1 MCRINAGGSP
11 REVEGNCL
19 KYLKG
24 GGIEKRVVKTKIKSR
39 GQAGLRGGLNK
50 WGWNPP
56 TNCDTILNHAI
67 YFSVK

>member
-39 GQAGLRGGLNK
+39 GQAGLRGG
-50 WGWNPP
+50 
-56 TNCDTILNHAI
+56 A
-67 YFSVK
+67 

>member
-39 GQAGLRGGLNK
+39 GQAGLRGGLIS
-50 WGWNPP
+50 GAG
-56 TNCDTILNHAI
+56 TLLRTVIQ
-67 YFSVK
+67 F